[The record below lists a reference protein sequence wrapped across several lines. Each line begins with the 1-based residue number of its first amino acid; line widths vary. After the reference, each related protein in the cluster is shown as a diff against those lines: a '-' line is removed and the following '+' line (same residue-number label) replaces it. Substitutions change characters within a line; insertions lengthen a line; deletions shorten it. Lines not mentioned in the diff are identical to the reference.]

1 MRKIG
6 VSLRSIGYFFVE
18 AHLVV
23 ISAHCLLA
31 VPKMLDECLEYLE
44 QRIERDSTFQYEVI
58 VVSDGSRDATVEIG
72 HLYSNKY
79 STDKVR
85 MLVLKEN
92 RGKGGAVRLVC
103 MELNQDLTF
112 FANLTEIK
120 IF

>member
-1 MRKIG
+1 MSFGYSFGKVHLMVIFAYL
-6 VSLRSIGYFFVE
+6 LR
-18 AHLVV
+18 
-23 ISAHCLLA
+23 A
-31 VPKMLDECLEYLE
+31 VPKMLNECLEYLE

-85 MLVLKEN
+85 VLVLKEN

-103 MELNQDLTF
+103 MEFQQDL
-112 FANLTEIK
+112 IK
-120 IF
+120 IYFLYDLVNFIKNS